1 MRQLQCLRWELTE
14 LLTADDDVLMIPLCP
29 RCVDGIRSTHSAAKD
44 PDWPE
49 TPPGHT
55 IV

>member
-1 MRQLQCLRWELTE
+1 MAGIRSIQEAYTF
-14 LLTADDDVLMIPLCP
+14 DDVLLIPLCP
-29 RCVDGIRSTHSAAKD
+29 RCVEGIRGTHTAVKD